1 MKPLVLLHGWALN
14 RRVFD
19 DLIEQLGRDC
29 IALDLPGHG
38 MAEASDVWSPA
49 ALATH
54 MLAQMPPTFDLLGWS
69 LGAQVAVEIAAVAP
83 ERVSRLVLVG
93 ATPKFT
99 QSVDWPHAVTTN
111 TLDMLATQLCRHPTR
126 TIADFLALQVRGSTA
141 ATNTLSRLQQSLR
154 AGGAGADAALVAAL
168 EWLRTTDQRSRLS
181 SIQQP
186 SLVVAGQYDR
196 IVHPEASKSLAQSL
210 PNALYLEIPRCG
222 HAPFLSHPEHL
233 HALLQEFLQ

>member
-19 DLIEQLGRDC
+19 DLIEQLARDC

-38 MAEASDVWSPA
+38 MAEARDVWSPA
-49 ALATH
+49 ALAQH
-54 MLAQMPPTFDLLGWS
+54 MLAQMPPSFDLLGWS
-69 LGAQVAVEIAAVAP
+69 LGAQVAVEIAAAAP
-83 ERVSRLVLVG
+83 ARVSRLVLVG

-99 QSVDWPHAVTTN
+99 QSADWPHAVTTA

-126 TIADFLALQVRGSTA
+126 TITDFLALQVRGSTA
-141 ATNTLSRLQQSLR
+141 ATNTLNRLQKSLR
-154 AGGAGADAALVAAL
+154 AGGAGTDAALVAAL
-168 EWLRTTDQRSRLS
+168 EWLRTTDQRSHLS
-181 SIQQP
+181 SILQP

-222 HAPFLSHPEHL
+222 HAPFLSHPEHI